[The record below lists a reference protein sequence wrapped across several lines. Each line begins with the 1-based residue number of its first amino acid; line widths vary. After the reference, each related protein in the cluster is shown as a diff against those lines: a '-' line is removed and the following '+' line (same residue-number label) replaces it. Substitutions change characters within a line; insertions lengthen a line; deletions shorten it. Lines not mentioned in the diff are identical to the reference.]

1 MSSLK
6 KKIHVILKNK
16 NNNNNSAQIW
26 GIRLNEFF
34 FLTIQTNPHMKALYI
49 LAKDKKIC
57 FNKKI
62 YSISFSIFK
71 LCLVTISKKIETIEI
86 EIHLIVKLEI
96 KIEFYLVSKTILN
109 HFSIHLK
116 RRDIKEEYKTK
127 LIFFLGVYL

>member
-1 MSSLK
+1 MS
-6 KKIHVILKNK
+6 
-16 NNNNNSAQIW
+16 
-26 GIRLNEFF
+26 FF
-34 FLTIQTNPHMKALYI
+34 FLPSKPILTCKALYI

-62 YSISFSIFK
+62 YYISFSIFK

-96 KIEFYLVSKTILN
+96 KIEFYLVSKIILN
-109 HFSIHLK
+109 YFSIHLK

-127 LIFFLGVYL
+127 LILFLGVYL

>member
-1 MSSLK
+1 MFQEK
-6 KKIHVILKNK
+6 K
-16 NNNNNSAQIW
+16 
-26 GIRLNEFF
+26 
-34 FLTIQTNPHMKALYI
+34 
-49 LAKDKKIC
+49 
-57 FNKKI
+57 

-71 LCLVTISKKIETIEI
+71 LCLVTISKKKIETIEI
-86 EIHLIVKLEI
+86 EIYLIVKLEI